1 MKNKDNSDENEFNKI
16 GEIGSSKISEVSL
29 IEEVKLVVVNF
40 FFVNRVYKCGGGA
53 ITQYPPS

>member
-1 MKNKDNSDENEFNKI
+1 MREILCNKM
-16 GEIGSSKISEVSL
+16 SEVSL

-40 FFVNRVYKCGGGA
+40 FGNRVYKCDVGA